1 MKPSYYAIIP
11 ADVRYSKLKP
21 NAKLLYGEITALS
34 NKHGYCFATNNY
46 FAELYGVSKNTVSLW
61 IQELKEHN
69 FISVEIIY
77 NEKKQVVKR
86 KMGITNLSSTPIT
99 KKDDSNN
106 TSVNSTS
113 NNIYKRKDDF
123 ERKVQNLKNYDY
135 ITKMEFIDY
144 WTEKNKSG
152 TKMRWELEK
161 TWDLNLRIKRWV
173 KQSWKGSSKKTTSKI
188 QNSFN
193 TLNKAKELL
202 NKIK

>member
-46 FAELYGVSKNTVSLW
+46 FAELYGVSKNTVSLR

-77 NEKKQVVKR
+77 NDKKQVVKR

-106 TSVNSTS
+106 TSVNITS
-113 NNIYKRKDDF
+113 ININNRKDDF
-123 ERKVQNLKNYDY
+123 LRKVQSLDYDY
-135 ITKMEFIDY
+135 TTKMEFFDY
-144 WTEKNKSG
+144 WTETNKSG

>member
-77 NEKKQVVKR
+77 NDKKQVVKR

-106 TSVNSTS
+106 TSVNITS
-113 NNIYKRKDDF
+113 YNINKRKDDF
-123 ERKVQNLKNYDY
+123 ERKVQSLDFDY
-135 ITKMEFIDY
+135 TTKMEFIDY
-144 WTEKNKSG
+144 WTETNKSG

-161 TWDLNLRIKRWV
+161 TWDLNLRMKRWV
-173 KQSWKGSSKKTTSKI
+173 KQSWKGSSRQPTSKI

>member
-77 NEKKQVVKR
+77 NDKKQVVKR

-106 TSVNSTS
+106 TSVNITS
-113 NNIYKRKDDF
+113 ININNRKDDF
-123 ERKVQNLKNYDY
+123 LRKVQSLDYDY
-135 ITKMEFIDY
+135 TTKMEFFDY
-144 WTEKNKSG
+144 WTETNKSG